1 MTLMSLRILK
11 NKNLKHHMK
20 MLLNPSEGQ
29 ATLLFLV
36 FVISQNNTFISGFHQ
51 TWVSMLPQWGTW
63 ERFLSISE
71 GTSEH

>member
-1 MTLMSLRILK
+1 ME
-11 NKNLKHHMK
+11 
-20 MLLNPSEGQ
+20 MLLNPSKGQ
-29 ATLLFLV
+29 QHFLFLV
-36 FVISQNNTFISGFHQ
+36 FVISTNNNFISGFHQ